1 MARIPAATEENVPPR
16 HLEAFRAVMRDR
28 AGLPHTGPSV
38 VMLHSPEAARRAR
51 HLSDYLRNNSVL
63 PRRAFELAV
72 LVAAREMDS
81 AYIWHEHAAHGR
93 QAGLPD
99 ALVDALRDRK
109 ALPKLAPE
117 DAAVV
122 NYALELFHK
131 HRVSPAAFQNAL
143 KHFGV
148 QGVTEMTMAMG
159 YYTMGAF
166 CVNAFEEAI
175 PRKSAEPPLPV

>member
-1 MARIPAATEENVPPR
+1 MARIPAASEQNVPPQ
-16 HLEAFRAVMRDR
+16 HLEAFRSVVGDR

-63 PRRAFELAV
+63 PRRAFEMAV
-72 LVAAREMDS
+72 LITAREMDS
-81 AYIWHEHAAHGR
+81 GYIWHEHAAHGR
-93 QAGLPD
+93 QTGLPD

-109 ALPKLAPE
+109 PLPKLAPE

-122 NYALELFHK
+122 NYTLELFRK
-131 HRVSPAAFQNAL
+131 HRVSPESFQDAL
-143 KHFGV
+143 KHFGA
-148 QGVTEMTMAMG
+148 QGVTEMTMAIG
-159 YYTMGAF
+159 YYTMGSF

-175 PRKSAEPPLPV
+175 PRKGAEPPLPV